1 MKKEIEKVDFDLSG
15 LRGIDSFPLL
25 GDPKDAS
32 HLRFP
37 LVGQVVLI
45 TSINREKVPS
55 LATQSWISIFAS
67 RPAIVGFGCNMNQ
80 PTAKNIL
87 STGEFVVNI
96 PGEDLAK
103 KIWNVSGIETEGNKG
118 IEKVGLTPSKSAKL
132 STPRVAEC
140 KAHLECSLDW
150 TKKYGDQVVI
160 FGRVLLAS
168 VDKKAVEAGLE
179 QRYKYLKLLADL
191 DEGAYGVIKEAKKV
205 IPKGS
210 SGQ

>member
-1 MKKEIEKVDFDLSG
+1 MKKKVQKIDFDISG
-15 LRGIDSFPLL
+15 LRSIDSFPLL

-32 HLRFP
+32 RLRFP

-45 TSINREKVPS
+45 TSINREKVSS
-55 LATQSWISIFAS
+55 LAPQSWISIFAS
-67 RPAIVGFGCNMNQ
+67 HPAIVGFGCNLNQ

-96 PGEDLAK
+96 PGAELAK
-103 KIWNVSGIETEGNKG
+103 KIWNVSELEMEGNKQ
-118 IEKVGLTPSKSAKL
+118 IEKVGLTPVKSAKL
-132 STPRVAEC
+132 STPRIAEC

-168 VDKKAVEAGLE
+168 VDKKAVEADLG
-179 QRYKYLKLLADL
+179 QRYKYLKLFADL
-191 DEGAYGVIKEAKKV
+191 EEGVYGVIKEAKKV
-205 IPKGS
+205 SPK
-210 SGQ
+210 

>member
-1 MKKEIEKVDFDLSG
+1 MRKKIEKIDFDVSG
-15 LRGIDSFPLL
+15 LRNTDSFPLV
-25 GDPKDAS
+25 GDPNEATR
-32 HLRFP
+32 LRFP

-45 TSINREKVPS
+45 TSVNREKVPS

-67 RPAIVGFGCNMNQ
+67 RPAIVGFGCNVNS

-96 PGEDLAK
+96 PGAELAK
-103 KIWNVSGIETEGNKG
+103 KIWNVSEMETEENKQ
-118 IEKVGLTPSKSAKL
+118 IEKVGLTPVKSTKL
-132 STPRVAEC
+132 STPRIAEC

-168 VDKKAVEAGLE
+168 VDKDAVEADLG
-179 QRYKYLKLLADL
+179 QRYKYFKLFADL
-191 DEGAYGVIKEAKKV
+191 DEGVYGVIKEAKKV
-205 IPKGS
+205 NP
-210 SGQ
+210 